1 MRKKEKNGMRS
12 TQRGRERNKQY
23 GECRSET
30 ESNRSKLM
38 ERKKGRKEGS
48 IGCSMQMY
56 RSIYTRGLVATN
68 EEKGRRENEEA
79 IGGFSTY
86 EEREDRA

>member
-12 TQRGRERNKQY
+12 TQRRRERNKQY

-48 IGCSMQMY
+48 MSDARCKCIEAF
-56 RSIYTRGLVATN
+56 TRAVLSRPMKR
-68 EEKGRRENEEA
+68 KGE
-79 IGGFSTY
+79 G
-86 EEREDRA
+86 